1 MSNRRR
7 FIKNRRHRTGLASIL
22 VTIAVSLSV
31 LLLMAAADRAEARY
45 GLKKDVSFNQV
56 ATISLQ
62 TDEVLSALQ
71 HPVHL
76 YALFSPGQEDT
87 SLISLLERYAAAS
100 PMVSFSQENLLQ
112 NPLLVSKVSSQF
124 DDHAVTTDSLIVECA
139 DTGRI
144 RVLDGTNYLQQ
155 SYDPASGVYYVS
167 GLTYEKSLTEAILYV
182 TADRLPVVQVLA
194 GHDELDAQE
203 TAALRK
209 LLTDANYECR
219 TVSLASR
226 DTLDANHAL
235 MILSPRKDLPDSELR
250 QIAAFTAQGGSL
262 FITTDFDDPDALPN
276 FDALLASVG
285 FARKAG
291 LVVADQDAPGT
302 YFESPAYL
310 MPTMQETGV
319 TTELIATGKD
329 TVVLPGARALRPAT
343 DSAGTLTVETVLKS
357 GPAYIRQLAD
367 GQTSLDKQPDD
378 ETGVFDLALLSSKMH
393 QDGTR
398 SKAFIIGN
406 SSVFTDA
413 WLHSNTYSV
422 ELLSHIIHYLDG
434 KNLINLPIAPREAV
448 RPPLVIGASI
458 LPSLILAALPLST
471 AIAAVIV
478 LMRRKGRQH

>member
-1 MSNRRR
+1 MSVVGVLS
-7 FIKNRRHRTGLASIL
+7 KTGGTGRGWHLYWSPSRQPVGAVANGGCRPCRSPVWIEKGCIL
-22 VTIAVSLSV
+22 Q
-31 LLLMAAADRAEARY
+31 
-45 GLKKDVSFNQV
+45 QV

-76 YALFSPGQEDT
+76 YALFSPGQEDA

-182 TADRLPVVQVLA
+182 TADRLPVVQVLT

-226 DTLDANHAL
+226 DTWT
-235 MILSPRKDLPDSELR
+235 P
-250 QIAAFTAQGGSL
+250 
-262 FITTDFDDPDALPN
+262 TT
-276 FDALLASVG
+276 
-285 FARKAG
+285 R
-291 LVVADQDAPGT
+291 
-302 YFESPAYL
+302 
-310 MPTMQETGV
+310 
-319 TTELIATGKD
+319 
-329 TVVLPGARALRPAT
+329 
-343 DSAGTLTVETVLKS
+343 
-357 GPAYIRQLAD
+357 
-367 GQTSLDKQPDD
+367 
-378 ETGVFDLALLSSKMH
+378 
-393 QDGTR
+393 
-398 SKAFIIGN
+398 
-406 SSVFTDA
+406 
-413 WLHSNTYSV
+413 
-422 ELLSHIIHYLDG
+422 
-434 KNLINLPIAPREAV
+434 
-448 RPPLVIGASI
+448 
-458 LPSLILAALPLST
+458 
-471 AIAAVIV
+471 
-478 LMRRKGRQH
+478 